1 MDEATQAGQAYN
13 DAVDRLL
20 GKDMPH
26 RFLEAEKKSFLKRLL
41 GGK

>member
-1 MDEATQAGQAYN
+1 LDSETQAGQAYN

-20 GKDMPH
+20 GSELPH
-26 RFLEAEKKSFLKRLL
+26 RFLEAEKKSFLARLL